1 MSAIQNHDPHL
12 VISNGSIANTGDLI
26 IAMITSQPRT
36 DGVNIEL
43 TSADV
48 DISLPKKS
56 FVRCHRLA
64 TIDETI
70 VTKKFATVKV
80 DFLKNVLKGI
90 QSLIEVI

>member
-1 MSAIQNHDPHL
+1 
-12 VISNGSIANTGDLI
+12 
-26 IAMITSQPRT
+26 MITSQPRT